1 MREIYWTKERCFNEA
16 LKYDSRA
23 VFKKKSGGAYNA
35 STKGGWLDNVCSH
48 MKVCGNRV
56 LRMVYVYE
64 FSDKSVYVGLT
75 YNIEERDKE
84 HKRNKKS
91 KVFQYIKEKNIIP
104 FLSYSE
110 YMNVEKAKVVE
121 GDMVEKFKKRGYHI
135 LNVSKTGG
143 VGSGFIKWTF
153 EKCEQEAKKCKTKKE
168 FYGKNNSAYN
178 AAIRY
183 GWLKKICSHMKTK
196 KVKPKGYW
204 TLERSTE
211 EAKKYKTKKEFYL
224 KSPSAYMVLLKKG
237 ILNNVCEN
245 MKTKKPNGYWT
256 RERCEAESKKYSSI
270 TEFQI
275 KSGGAYRASLKGC
288 WLKEFKF
295 KTN

>member
-1 MREIYWTKERCFNEA
+1 MREIYWTKERCVNEA

-35 STKGGWLDNVCSH
+35 SIKNGWLDSVCSH
-48 MKVCGNRV
+48 MKVCGNRIIR
-56 LRMVYVYE
+56 LVYAYE

-110 YMNVEKAKVVE
+110 YMDVEKAKKLE
-121 GDMVEKFKKRGYHI
+121 GDMVENFRKSGYKI

-143 VGSGFIKWTF
+143 AGSGFIKWTF
-153 EKCEQEAKKCKTKKE
+153 KKCKEEARKCKTRKE
-168 FYGKNNSAYN
+168 FYQKNNSAYN
-178 AAIRY
+178 SARRY
-183 GWLKKICSHMKTK
+183 GWLEKICNHMNTKKI
-196 KVKPKGYW
+196 KPKGYW
-204 TLERSTE
+204 TLERSKK
-211 EAKKYKTKKEFYL
+211 EAKKYRTKKEFYS

-237 ILNNVCEN
+237 ILNIVCEN
-245 MKTKKPNGYWT
+245 MRTKKPNGYWT
-256 RERCEAESKKYSSI
+256 KERCELEFRKYNSI
-270 TEFQI
+270 SEFQ
-275 KSGGAYRASLKGC
+275 KKCGGAYRASLKEG
-288 WLKEFKF
+288 WLKEF
-295 KTN
+295 NN